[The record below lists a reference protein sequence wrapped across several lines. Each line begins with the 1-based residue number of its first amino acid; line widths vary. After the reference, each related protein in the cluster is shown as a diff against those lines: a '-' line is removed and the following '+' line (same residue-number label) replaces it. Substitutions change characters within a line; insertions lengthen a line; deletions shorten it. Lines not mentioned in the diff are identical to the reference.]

1 MKYNLNNKL
10 IEAVNRGIKFALDD
24 FEDNELQGQFN
35 SKVKYQGGMKEY
47 VDLMQEVVDL
57 GLPSGTLWCK
67 YNLGTKYKKLN
78 KNPNNSIPEDWYGKP
93 YAWGKIKTQNVF
105 KEGTYKINLKL
116 SELTP
121 EYDAAYQNMHHYAN
135 FYFHMPTKEQF
146 EELLKYTENKPVK
159 NYNNING
166 LNGLELT
173 SKINGNKLFLPACG
187 FNGGTYQGFFGGFWS
202 RNEETQFKKGAH
214 SLTFNLFREPYSF
227 DIHSSYKYAGFYIR
241 PVINL

>member
-1 MKYNLNNKL
+1 MINYNKIL
-10 IEAVNRGIKFALDD
+10 EAVNRGIQLALDD
-24 FEDNELQGQFN
+24 FDDYPIQNIK
-35 SKVKYQGGMKEY
+35 SKQVQNRDYTKEY
-47 VDLMQEVVDL
+47 LDFIKDTIDL

-67 YNLGTKYKKLN
+67 YNLGINYKKIN
-78 KNPNNSIPEDWYGKP
+78 KNLSNSIPKDWYGKP

-135 FYFHMPTKEQF
+135 FYFRMPTKEQF
-146 EELLKYTENKPVK
+146 EELLKYTESKPVK

-202 RNEETQFKKGAH
+202 RNEETQFKKGAY
-214 SLTFNLFREPYSF
+214 SLTFNLFKEPYSF